1 VQCGRRVRI
10 QPSREPSLT
19 GRACPVGGAQV
30 TVRHLDT
37 GRTWLLLTGSEGVY
51 LAPSLPPGSYVIEV
65 SAAQFKEGLTGVHLK
80 NPSEVVLDLTLRP
93 EEAINRED
101 APTLSQESGQR
112 EKLDSPPSRVTRETA
127 SRSSDSHR
135 LPDSTEFPPVDR
147 GSDVSPLPEPPVT
160 RQAQPNLEFPPV
172 DRGATA
178 SPLLGPP
185 VTRTATPMAVQSGGF
200 AVQMAAFRQRKKA
213 DEFWMML
220 QDHGYTAYLDE
231 AEIPGS
237 DQFYRVGVGPF
248 DTREEAAEV
257 VAGMRDRLPEPLP
270 DLWIFPAELGPEQ

>member
-1 VQCGRRVRI
+1 MSVPHPNI
-10 QPSREPSLT
+10 AKIISLSGLVLSLLLVSSAMRAQGTDSAIT
-19 GRACPVGGAQV
+19 GTITDGEGLPVGGAQV

-147 GSDVSPLPEPPVT
+147 G
-160 RQAQPNLEFPPV
+160 
-172 DRGATA
+172 ATA

>member
-1 VQCGRRVRI
+1 MSVPHPNI
-10 QPSREPSLT
+10 AKIISLSGLVLSLLLVSSAMRAQGTDSAIT
-19 GRACPVGGAQV
+19 GTITDGEGLPVGGAQV

-80 NPSEVVLDLTLRP
+80 NPSGVVLDLTLRP

-135 LPDSTEFPPVDR
+135 LPDST
-147 GSDVSPLPEPPVT
+147 
-160 RQAQPNLEFPPV
+160 EFPPV

>member
-1 VQCGRRVRI
+1 MRAQGTDSAI
-10 QPSREPSLT
+10 T
-19 GRACPVGGAQV
+19 GTITDGEGLPVGGAQV

-37 GRTWLLLTGSEGVY
+37 GRTWLLLTGSEGVC

-93 EEAINRED
+93 EEAINREN

-147 GSDVSPLPEPPVT
+147 G
-160 RQAQPNLEFPPV
+160 
-172 DRGATA
+172 ATA

-200 AVQMAAFRQRKKA
+200 P
-213 DEFWMML
+213 
-220 QDHGYTAYLDE
+220 TAEKGGRVLD
-231 AEIPGS
+231 
-237 DQFYRVGVGPF
+237 D
-248 DTREEAAEV
+248 
-257 VAGMRDRLPEPLP
+257 VAGSRLYRLP
-270 DLWIFPAELGPEQ
+270 G

>member
-1 VQCGRRVRI
+1 M
-10 QPSREPSLT
+10 
-19 GRACPVGGAQV
+19 
-30 TVRHLDT
+30 
-37 GRTWLLLTGSEGVY
+37 LLTGSEGVY

-147 GSDVSPLPEPPVT
+147 G
-160 RQAQPNLEFPPV
+160 
-172 DRGATA
+172 ATA

-257 VAGMRDRLPEPLP
+257 VAGMRDRLPERLP